1 MVDSTR
7 LAFID
12 DKILLSERAAVR
24 AALQHEPARRPEL
37 ARVYDALTA
46 EVDQRAEHVWSMN
59 YEPRQE
65 SDMASRAPADI
76 STWELIAAYRHA
88 WALSY
93 YGPRGYLAKALA
105 NWLLTSQ
112 RELESRGA
120 TAPSTWLTSAHCG

>member
-12 DKILLSERAAVR
+12 DKTLLSERAAVR
-24 AALQHEPARRPEL
+24 AALQYEPARRPEL

-46 EVDQRAEHVWSMN
+46 EVDRRAAQAWSKN
-59 YEPRQE
+59 HEPRRE
-65 SDMASRAPADI
+65 SDMANRAPADM

-105 NWLLTSQ
+105 NWLFTSQ

-120 TAPSTWLTSAHCG
+120 WSTEIMPPHNM